1 MNLKVLGCLSPY
13 SKGNDNC
20 PGYLIEDDKYK
31 IMLDCGNGCT
41 NNLNMNE
48 DLKNMIIIISH
59 LHNDHYG
66 DLLSM
71 AYTSYVY
78 YNLGIINDY
87 IKVYI
92 PYPKSKGEKLI
103 YDYLLSFKESKLKF
117 ILYDENTKIRHG
129 NMNVAFKGANHS
141 ITTYYI
147 KVSNKYV
154 KLVYSADTGYSDS
167 LIEFSTSADLLICET
182 TFLKLQVKSTNY
194 HLNTIE
200 AGTIA
205 KKANVKLL
213 LITHFW
219 PEIDKKEYLNETK
232 EVFDLTTVAE
242 SNKVIQL
249 GGIYGK
255 R

>member
-1 MNLKVLGCLSPY
+1 MNLKVLGFLSPY
-13 SKGNDNC
+13 PKENDNC
-20 PGYLIEDDKYK
+20 PGYLIEDNKYK

-41 NNLNMNE
+41 SNLNMNY
-48 DLKNMIIIISH
+48 DLENLIIIISH

-78 YNLGIINDY
+78 YNLGIINDH
-87 IKVYI
+87 IKVYV
-92 PYPKSKGEKLI
+92 PYPKSKDEELI

-117 ILYDENTKIRHG
+117 IPYDENTKIRHG
-129 NMNVAFKGANHS
+129 NMNIDFKSANHS

-147 KVSNKYV
+147 KVSNNYK
-154 KLVYSADTGYSDS
+154 KIVYSADTGYSDS
-167 LIEFSTSADLLICET
+167 LIEFSSNADLLICES
-182 TFLKLQVKSTNY
+182 TFLKSQIKSTKY

-205 KKANVKLL
+205 KKSNVKTL

-219 PEIDKKEYLNETK
+219 PEIDKEEYLNETK
-232 EVFDLTTVAE
+232 KISDLTSVAK
-242 SNKVIQL
+242 SNKVIKL
-249 GGIYGK
+249 GGIHEK

>member
-1 MNLKVLGCLSPY
+1 MNLKVLGFLSPY
-13 SKGNDNC
+13 SKENDNC

-41 NNLNMNE
+41 SNLNMNK
-48 DLKNMIIIISH
+48 DLKNLIIIISH

-92 PYPKSKGEKLI
+92 PYPKNKDEKLI
-103 YDYLLSFKESKLKF
+103 YDYLLLFKESKLKF
-117 ILYDENTKIRHG
+117 IPYDENTKIIHG
-129 NMNVAFKGANHS
+129 NMNIEFKVANHS

-147 KVSNKYV
+147 KVSNDYK
-154 KLVYSADTGYSDS
+154 KIVYSADTGYSDS
-167 LIEFSTSADLLICET
+167 LITFSYNADLLICET
-182 TFLKLQVKSTNY
+182 TFLKTQTKSTKY

-205 KKANVKLL
+205 KKSNVNSL

-219 PEIDKKEYLNETK
+219 PEIDKKEYLNETIK
-232 EVFDLTTVAE
+232 IFDLTSVAD
-242 SNKVIQL
+242 SNKVIKL
-249 GGIYGK
+249 GGIYEK